1 MPKSL
6 ILLLLFPLFSLSQTL
21 IGTVKDSLGNPLQNA
36 NVIAKP
42 LVEKQGL
49 KFAIADNKG
58 RYKLELE
65 KEKNTFNNTKN
76 FAVEVIDQKTNIAL
90 ISSISHPDIGVIKR
104 AIETNAQRKV
114 TIVNPKEIKSL
125 EEYNILILYVR
136 FKLYFQLNV

>member
-21 IGTVKDSLGNPLQNA
+21 TGTVKDSLGNPLQNA

-49 KFAIADNKG
+49 KFAIADHLG

-65 KEKNTFNNTKN
+65 KDVPYEVRFSYLGFTEEVLNLQVVNKIELNTKYLTDDYIKELE
-76 FAVEVIDQKTNIAL
+76 EVIKKYTN
-90 ISSISHPDIGVIKR
+90 
-104 AIETNAQRKV
+104 EN
-114 TIVNPKEIKSL
+114 
-125 EEYNILILYVR
+125 
-136 FKLYFQLNV
+136 